1 MPRMKRMLWILLAL
15 VLVSCS
21 IFAVK
26 NSRASAE
33 SPAYRV
39 VRADGDFE
47 IREYPALRLAKTGMA
62 SDMDGSFMRLFGY
75 ITGKNERS
83 ESIAMTTPVLID
95 RKQGAGSMSFIV
107 PQATLE
113 KGAPQPKSEQVHID
127 DLAAGQFA
135 VRRFKGTSKG
145 KNEAAALTALRDW
158 CSQQK
163 LTTQGEPL
171 FAYYDPPWT
180 PSFLCR
186 NEVLLRVK
194 P

>member
-1 MPRMKRMLWILLAL
+1 MCRMKRMLWILLAFA
-15 VLVSCS
+15 LVSCS

-26 NSRASAE
+26 NSRGSTE

-39 VRADGDFE
+39 VRGDGDFE

-113 KGAPQPKSEQVHID
+113 KGVPQPKSEQVRID

-135 VRRFKGTSKG
+135 VHRFKGTSKG

-158 CSQQK
+158 CSKQK

-180 PSFLCR
+180 PAFLCR